1 MKKDITGLDDI
12 KLLVD
17 DFYRRVQQDQLLAPI
32 FFEHIPDD
40 WGPHLNK
47 MYLFWNAALFG
58 EKGYIGNPFARHAH
72 MPLTETHFEH
82 WLHWFEETVDRHF
95 EGPMATDA
103 KKRSRMMAKN
113 FQNRLSMLGGNVSR
127 TIA

>member
-1 MKKDITGLDDI
+1 MRKDIAGLDDI

-17 DFYRRVQQDQLLAPI
+17 NFYDKVRRDALLEPI
-32 FFEHIPDD
+32 FFVHIADN

-58 EKGYIGNPFARHAH
+58 EKGYVGNPFARHAH
-72 MPLTETHFEH
+72 MPLTKTHFEH
-82 WLHWFEETVDRHF
+82 WLHLFEETVDAHF
-95 EGPMATDA
+95 EGTVAEDA
-103 KKRSRMMAKN
+103 KTRAAMMAGN
-113 FQNRLSMLGGNVSR
+113 FLNRLTMGRTGR